1 MIARIQARM
10 RANWHPDLGKT
21 SATIS
26 CWEAVNRAREA
37 KRVESGRLRGGQL
50 RGVGVCVAALV
61 AALAITV
68 MPAQAKAASP
78 VLEFV
83 SPASAFPIGFTADG
97 GAVTAVMAGV
107 DPVVHCAASEGEGE
121 IIGPRSTFSQ
131 YVFTGC
137 VAQSEGSTVNCQS
150 VPLNT
155 GVIETGTIEADLV
168 YVDQAKHEVGMLL
181 NPGGGVYMTFRCGG
195 ELVEAR
201 GPFLAPVSPLNTET
215 TSFTATL
222 SRLGATQTPNEYE
235 NAIGEKRQAVPMG
248 EWEGHPLATTG
259 VELSFAIHTSA
270 SLEIKAVTS
279 AEIEAKQRDEEAAA
293 AKRRQDEET
302 KAAAAA
308 KKLQEEEAKIRR
320 ARLLSKGL
328 TQCRKAHSKHKRA
341 RCERRVKK
349 KYRSAK
355 SS

>member
-1 MIARIQARM
+1 MKSRRLQA
-10 RANWHPDLGKT
+10 
-21 SATIS
+21 
-26 CWEAVNRAREA
+26 
-37 KRVESGRLRGGQL
+37 GQL
-50 RGVGVCVAALV
+50 RGMGVCVVALI

-68 MPAQAKAASP
+68 TPAQAKAASP

-83 SPASAFPIGFTADG
+83 SASAFPIGFTADG
-97 GAVTAVMAGV
+97 GEVTAVMANV
-107 DPVVHCAASEGEGE
+107 NPIVHCAASHGEGE
-121 IIGPRSTFSQ
+121 IIGPRSTLSE

-137 VAQSEGSTVNCQS
+137 VANEGVSTANCQS
-150 VPLNT
+150 GLTT

-168 YVDQAKHEVGMLL
+168 YIDQAKQEVGMLL
-181 NPGGGVYMTFRCGG
+181 NPSGGVYMTFKCGG

-201 GPFLAPVSPLNTET
+201 GPFLAPVGELNTQA

-222 SRLGATQTPNEYE
+222 SRSGAIQTPNEYE
-235 NAIGEKRQAVPMG
+235 NAIGEKRKAVPMG

-270 SLEIKAVTS
+270 SLEIKAITA

-293 AKRRQDEET
+293 AKRRQDEEA

-308 KKLQEEEAKIRR
+308 KKRQEEEAEAAQLRR

-328 TQCRKAHSKHKRA
+328 TQCRKAHSKHRRV
-341 RCERRVKK
+341 RCEKRVKR
-349 KYRSAK
+349 KYGSAN
-355 SS
+355 SR